1 MNLEP
6 YPMPSPDAEPI
17 VERTAP
23 VPAPEPELELEP
35 LPTTTAVPELVAEV
49 PAEPEVLAFTGS
61 GLTLEASSLAGSLV
75 LVGVVLIAAARRVAR

>member
-35 LPTTTAVPELVAEV
+35 LPTTAVPELVAEV